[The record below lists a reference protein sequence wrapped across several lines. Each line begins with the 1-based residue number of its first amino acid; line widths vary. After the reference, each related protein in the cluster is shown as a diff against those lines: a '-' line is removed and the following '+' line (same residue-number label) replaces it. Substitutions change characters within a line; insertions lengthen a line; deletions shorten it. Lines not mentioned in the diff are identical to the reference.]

1 MGKQARAKRA
11 PKPVA
16 LAAAPTRSGPNA
28 PLLALALA
36 GVALTAY
43 LSWTDWAGAALKG
56 CAVGSGC
63 EVVLGSRWAM
73 LLGLP
78 TAFWGL
84 LAYLTLAGIAF
95 IRRADR
101 HWRAAWLVA
110 LGGVCYSAYLT
121 AVSLTVLHAAC
132 PYCLTSLALMTAI
145 FVLVTWQ
152 RPATIPGFSWQRWL
166 ARTVPIPLALILL
179 LHLQYTGALGQQPE
193 GEDPAAKALAVHLS
207 SVGAKMYGASW
218 CPHCLEQKEIFGAA
232 ARRLPYV
239 ECATGPQGSP
249 QAQACQAANIR
260 SYPTWIIGGQR
271 YEEVLSQARLA
282 EVSGFRPPAASAGS
296 GSP

>member
-43 LSWTDWAGAALKG
+43 LSWTDWAGSSLKG

-73 LLGLP
+73 LLGIP

-84 LAYLTLAGIAF
+84 VAYLTLAGIAF
-95 IRRADR
+95 IRRADL

-121 AVSLTVLHAAC
+121 TISLTVLHATC
-132 PYCLTSLALMTAI
+132 PYCLTSLTLMTAI

-152 RPATIPGFSWQRWL
+152 RPATMPGFSWQRWL
-166 ARTVPIPLALILL
+166 TRTVPIPFALILL
-179 LHLQYTGALGQQPE
+179 LHLQYTGAFGQQPE

-207 SVGAKMYGASW
+207 SVGAKMYGAYW

-232 ARRLPYV
+232 ARRLPYI
-239 ECATGPQGSP
+239 ECATGAQGSP

-260 SYPTWIIGGQR
+260 SYPTWIIGSQR

-282 EVSGFRPPAASAGS
+282 EITGFRPPATPS
-296 GSP
+296 GAARP